1 MAASRDRAGQGK
13 FHPFLE
19 TIHLNWRLLLSR
31 CRPPSDLSLKD
42 KLLNGSLSFPLLLC
56 PSLLPA
62 WMLTCFSCVQLCV
75 TLWTVACQAPLSMGS
90 SRQEYWHGLPCLLQ
104 GIFPTQGLNLHF
116 LCLLCCQVGSLPL
129 APLQR
134 GNPLH
139 QGQEIATQGSLWSKG
154 SI

>member
-1 MAASRDRAGQGK
+1 MRHLHFPGDEDVAASRDRAGQGK

-75 TLWTVACQAPLSMGS
+75 TLWTVACQAPLSMEFS
-90 SRQEYWHGLPCLLQ
+90 WQKYLSGLPCSSPGDLPDPGIEPASLL
-104 GIFPTQGLNLHF
+104 
-116 LCLLCCQVGSLPL
+116 SLT
-129 APLQR
+129 
-134 GNPLH
+134 
-139 QGQEIATQGSLWSKG
+139 IVV
-154 SI
+154 